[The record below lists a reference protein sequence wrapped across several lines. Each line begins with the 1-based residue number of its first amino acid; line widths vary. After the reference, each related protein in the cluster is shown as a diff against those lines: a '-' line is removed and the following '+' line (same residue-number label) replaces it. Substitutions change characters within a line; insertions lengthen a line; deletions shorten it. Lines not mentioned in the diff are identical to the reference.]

1 MAVLH
6 HHCLF
11 RVVICGDHLKEHVH
25 FIGIGGSG
33 LSAIARLL
41 WEQGAQVSGSDRAPS
56 PFGEELAKLGIPVL
70 IGHSAGNI
78 AGANWVVRSSAIPD
92 DNPEVV
98 AAQKLGIPV
107 YKRADFL
114 GKLMDRPRIGIAIAG
129 THGKTTTT
137 GLTAHVLSQIGA
149 DPSYIVG
156 GTLIGGT
163 NAHFG
168 KGLPFVIEADE
179 YDRMFLG
186 LRPRYAVLTNL
197 EHDHPDIY
205 PTAGEYIEAFE
216 QFAALVPADGAVIG
230 CVDDPGVLQL
240 LRKASHSGA
249 KHIAY
254 GLAAELLPGF
264 GDQLVAQTLPAD
276 AHGFHALVRARFGG
290 VEETFTLTLAIPGE
304 HNVRNALAVLAVT
317 KLLGFPLSVTL
328 PAFATYQGT
337 NRRFERVTLANGV
350 QGISDYAHH
359 PTEIRAT
366 LQAAKAAFPG
376 RKVWAVWQP
385 HTYSRTQTLFNDF
398 AMAFGAADEVI
409 VTEIYRSR
417 EPLQDYS
424 SARVVEAISKTHPH
438 ARYIETLDQVTQ
450 TLRAELQPGDV
461 LLVMSAG
468 DADGILS
475 DLKGRK

>member
-1 MAVLH
+1 M
-6 HHCLF
+6 
-11 RVVICGDHLKEHVH
+11 H

-56 PFGEELAKLGIPVL
+56 PFGDELARLGIPVQ
-70 IGHSAGNI
+70 IGHAAGNV

-98 AAQKLGIPV
+98 AARKMGIPV

-114 GKLMDRPRIGIAIAG
+114 GKLMERPRVGIAIAG

-137 GLTAHVLSQIGA
+137 GLTAHVLSNIGA

-156 GTLIGGT
+156 GTIIGGT

-168 KGLPFVIEADE
+168 NGLPFIIEADE

-186 LRPRYAVLTNL
+186 LRPRYAVLTNM

-205 PTAGEYIEAFE
+205 PTEAEYLDAFR
-216 QFAALVPADGAVIG
+216 QFTELVPSDGAMIG
-230 CVDDPGVLQL
+230 CADDPAVRGLLQT
-240 LRKASHSGA
+240 HSGSRRL
-249 KHIAY
+249 AY
-254 GLAAELLPGF
+254 SLSNEYLPGF
-264 GDQLVAQTLPAD
+264 EDQLIAQTLPAD
-276 AHGFHALVRARFGG
+276 EKGFHAVVRTRLSG
-290 VEETFTLTLAIPGE
+290 VEAEFTLTLSIPGE

-317 KLLGFPLSVTL
+317 YLLGYPFEKAL
-328 PAFATYQGT
+328 PFFATYNGT
-337 NRRFERVTLANGV
+337 NRRFERVNLANGV

-376 RKVWAVWQP
+376 RKIWAVWQP

-398 AMAFGAADEVI
+398 ASAFSAADEVI

-417 EPLQDYS
+417 EPLQDFS
-424 SARVVEAISKTHPH
+424 SAQVVAAISRTHAH
-438 ARYIETLDQVTQ
+438 ARFIETIEQATSA
-450 TLRAELQPGDV
+450 LRRELQPGDV

-468 DADGILS
+468 DADTILTA
-475 DLKGRK
+475 LQEAA